1 MTVLTKK
8 LEKAGTYKFESVD
21 GVNTS
26 PTLAYVSADVA
37 NMGVLDDVYFKAK
50 IDLAEKTLALHVVP
64 RYNSM
69 LEGFDIADVMSRIM
83 DNINEDTLF
92 VSHSSGEG
100 QVLMVHTPLQSHLK
114 FAGDSPLGRAALLA
128 AEMPNDLGCEMPELE
143 SDDVSPVDTL
153 SIDG

>member
-8 LEKAGTYKFESVD
+8 LEKAGIYKFESVD

-26 PTLAYVSADVA
+26 PTLAYVSADIA
-37 NMGVLDDVYFKAK
+37 NMGVLDEVYFKAK
-50 IDLAEKTLALHVVP
+50 IDLAEKTLSLHVLP
-64 RYNSM
+64 KYQAI
-69 LEGFDIADVMSRIM
+69 LEGFDLTEVMSKVM

-92 VSHSSGEG
+92 VSHTSGEG

-114 FAGDSPLGRAALLA
+114 FAGNSPLGRAALLA

-143 SDDVSPVDTL
+143 SDEVSPVDTL
-153 SIDG
+153 SIDA